1 MMHEEMSS
9 MFHDTPS
16 LTGLVRC
23 NKAASPLEYMSAA
36 ALIGGVVFIACAVLG
51 VTPTR
56 FYNYL
61 VMVVF

>member
-1 MMHEEMSS
+1 

-16 LTGLVRC
+16 LTGLARC

-36 ALIGGVVFIACAVLG
+36 ALIGGVVFIASAVLG